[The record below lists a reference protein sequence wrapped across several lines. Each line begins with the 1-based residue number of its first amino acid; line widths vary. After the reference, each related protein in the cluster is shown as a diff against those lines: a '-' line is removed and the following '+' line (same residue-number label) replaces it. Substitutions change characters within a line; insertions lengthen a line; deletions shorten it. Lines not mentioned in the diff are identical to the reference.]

1 MEKFFKFFK
10 EKLSL
15 DDEHVYQLRNIVLN
29 ENNLPTSNQ
38 EDGDLYFIGEYSN
51 TPPTGMT
58 PGQCGIAI
66 WSASNNSWIFGT
78 DELNKEYIL
87 ENFIPEIGN
96 PRIKEFCEYYNVTLN
111 SAEIIIQEISS

>member
-1 MEKFFKFFK
+1 MLQASEAIESGDVQSVTYKC
-10 EKLSL
+10 
-15 DDEHVYQLRNIVLN
+15 RVLN

-66 WSASNNSWIFGT
+66 WSANNNSWIFGT
-78 DELNKEYIL
+78 DELDKEYIL
-87 ENFIPEIGN
+87 ENFIPEAGK
-96 PRIKEFCEYYNVTLN
+96 PLIKEFCEYYNITLN